1 MRLTRLLFSVLFGVL
16 LLPTAAKA
24 LTIDTPGARLSIN
37 GYLDLQYTYMG
48 QMPML
53 MGGGSMIMPMDDIST
68 LDQNHFN
75 LIVKADQ
82 GPYRINVNLQ
92 SRNAFAS
99 GTQPNG
105 TVQQQ
110 GDFEL
115 LEAYGE
121 WREKEKL
128 NVRGGTFLAPFGIY
142 NHMRFATA
150 LFAPVVLATMYEPPA
165 NYAAT
170 GGLDH
175 VVPDS
180 ANLML
185 SGKLHTGQ
193 TRWQYAAYIGGGDRN
208 PTGSDENKNKAVGGK
223 LSASSHGHTVGA
235 SVYNANDVDSG
246 ARTHTGL
253 SLDLNF
259 GDLNIQSE
267 VLSVKTNRA
276 TDIMTYYARLS
287 YLVGMT
293 TPFVGYDYFEDK
305 GNAIYKDGMQRWSL
319 GIGYEVSPST
329 LVKAEYHYHV
339 YDGAAIKAADVDVV
353 HMVRLAAIMVF

>member
-110 GDFEL
+110 GI
-115 LEAYGE
+115 
-121 WREKEKL
+121 L
-128 NVRGGTFLAPFGIY
+128 NCLKPMV
-142 NHMRFATA
+142 
-150 LFAPVVLATMYEPPA
+150 
-165 NYAAT
+165 
-170 GGLDH
+170 
-175 VVPDS
+175 
-180 ANLML
+180 
-185 SGKLHTGQ
+185 
-193 TRWQYAAYIGGGDRN
+193 
-208 PTGSDENKNKAVGGK
+208 
-223 LSASSHGHTVGA
+223 
-235 SVYNANDVDSG
+235 SG
-246 ARTHTGL
+246 AKKK
-253 SLDLNF
+253 N
-259 GDLNIQSE
+259 
-267 VLSVKTNRA
+267 
-276 TDIMTYYARLS
+276 
-287 YLVGMT
+287 
-293 TPFVGYDYFEDK
+293 
-305 GNAIYKDGMQRWSL
+305 
-319 GIGYEVSPST
+319 
-329 LVKAEYHYHV
+329 
-339 YDGAAIKAADVDVV
+339 
-353 HMVRLAAIMVF
+353 

>member
-1 MRLTRLLFSVLFGVL
+1 MRVSRFLFSVLFGAL
-16 LLPTAAKA
+16 LLPAPATAI
-24 LTIDTPGARLSIN
+24 TIDTPGARLSIN

-48 QMPML
+48 QMPMI
-53 MGGGSMIMPMDDIST
+53 MGGGPMIMKMDDIST

-92 SRNAFAS
+92 SRNAFSSA
-99 GTQPNG
+99 TRPDG
-105 TVQQQ
+105 TVKQQ
-110 GDFEL
+110 GQFEL

-128 NVRGGTFLAPFGIY
+128 TVRGGTFLAPFGIY

-165 NYAAT
+165 NYGAS

-185 SGKLHTGQ
+185 GGKVRTGK
-193 TRWQYAAYIGGGDRN
+193 TRWQYAAYMGGGDRN
-208 PTGSDENKNKAVGGK
+208 PTGSDENKNKSVGGQIT
-223 LSASSHGHTVGA
+223 ASSHGHTVGV
-235 SVYNANDVDSG
+235 SIYNAKDVDSG
-246 ARTHTGL
+246 TRTHTGA

-267 VLSVKTNRA
+267 VLSVDTKRTA
-276 TDIMTYYARLS
+276 DILTYYGRLS
-287 YLVGMT
+287 YLIGMT

-305 GNAIYKDGMQRWSL
+305 GNAIYKAGMQRWSL
-319 GIGYEVSPST
+319 GVGYEVSPTT

-339 YDGAAIKAADVDVV
+339 YDGAAIKAADVDTV